1 MVLLEYKLHKNIE
14 MGDLMGLLDL
24 IFGRKNKPAEDNTD
38 SNMLSETSRPSRGH
52 ITTAKI
58 EINQDNYEDICKN
71 ILHLILKQQDCLR
84 N

>member
-38 SNMLSETSRPSRGH
+38 SNMLSETSRP
-52 ITTAKI
+52 IQNWKK
-58 EINQDNYEDICKN
+58 EIIYINSKS
-71 ILHLILKQQDCLR
+71 L
-84 N
+84 